1 MPTQQPS
8 LSHKKWFQTLLL
20 VYIIA
25 TLTISILGG
34 FSGPNGYYYMAISV
48 SITFG
53 FILYSLVKGFSDW
66 KIFLIYG
73 LIATVLIAYNF
84 INLR

>member
-53 FILYSLVKGFSDW
+53 FIIYSLVKGFSDW
-66 KIFLIYG
+66 KIFLVYG
-73 LIATVLIAYNF
+73 VIAITLLTYNF
-84 INLR
+84 ISLR